1 MGMKAKDLGHH
12 NQSDQ
17 QFPGRPPKKL
27 LVGQALKSFVPRG
40 VPFQELNPTSGITS
54 Q

>member
-1 MGMKAKDLGHH
+1 MGMKAKDLGDH

-27 LVGQALKSFVPRG
+27 LVGQALKSFVPHS
-40 VPFQELNPTSGITS
+40 VQELDPTSRITS